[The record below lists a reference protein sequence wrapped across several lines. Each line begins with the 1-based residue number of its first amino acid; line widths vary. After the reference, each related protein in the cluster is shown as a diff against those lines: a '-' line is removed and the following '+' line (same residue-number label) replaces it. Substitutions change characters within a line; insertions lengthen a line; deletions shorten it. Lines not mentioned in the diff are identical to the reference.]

1 MKTAPLRWIAI
12 APAILLAW
20 VAAFAI
26 GIGLLNVARR
36 FCPPDAMISGTCTA
50 RWYATVEL
58 AIMALATALAAFF
71 IVGISVWLAPSHR
84 ALVAK
89 LVTGGG
95 IAYAFYFAAQT
106 GLWLCFGTAAAAAV
120 ATCWRVVLNESRFAP
135 ASSSHHPAPGGEG
148 RP

>member
-1 MKTAPLRWIAI
+1 MKLATLRWMAI

-26 GIGLLNVARR
+26 GIRLLDVARR
-36 FCPPDAMISGTCTA
+36 FCPPEAMISGTCTV
-50 RWYATVEL
+50 RWYAPTEM
-58 AIMALATALAAFF
+58 AIMALSTALAALF

-89 LVTGGG
+89 LVTAGG
-95 IAYAFYFAAQT
+95 IAYAIYFAVQT

-120 ATCWRVVLNESRFAP
+120 ATCWRVVLNESRFSP
-135 ASSSHHPAPGGEG
+135 TSSSHQTTSSGES